1 MSDYISRQAAI
12 DAASHGCGELRGT
25 FGRCE
30 DEINKV
36 PSADVVE
43 VVRCKDCK
51 HFLEDEEI
59 QENYCELD
67 LFCHLKSDFCNYG
80 ERRTDETDYRKE

>member
-1 MSDYISRQAAI
+1 MSDYISRRAAI

-36 PSADVVE
+36 PAADVVE

-51 HFLEDEEI
+51 NSYIWSPYPNELLCEWWEGLTVDPEG
-59 QENYCELD
+59 YC
-67 LFCHLKSDFCNYG
+67 SNG
-80 ERRTDETDYRKE
+80 ERRTDGEIY